1 METLILFNLK
11 DVYASYDFANALKK
25 EFILHSDSSMDH
37 MGFYDAYEER
47 LALEQGLEYGYAGPI
62 HLDPENPNLLNDW
75 KYAPFFKVLQKTD
88 AMQMVA
94 IFVLLSFYIS
104 VISLAAVGVMAYVRS
119 LTIAVDNQQL
129 FWDIRRLGANPDYVC
144 RVIRMQLRKIFT
156 YPTLAGCGIVAAFAL
171 FMLYFNDMR
180 VTRFEIQ
187 ISGMLTGQILLVF
200 LYMYVIYWISFRQMK
215 RIIF

>member
-1 METLILFNLK
+1 
-11 DVYASYDFANALKK
+11 
-25 EFILHSDSSMDH
+25 MDH

-47 LALEQGLEYGYAGPI
+47 LALEQGLEYGYAGTI